1 MNRRQRTAGWMSAAW
16 LLLALVGC
24 DEPPTAPGAAAPT
37 ATAQAVAPS
46 SAVESA
52 TEFSGG
58 ADTKTAAAD
67 SPAAPDGA
75 ADKPAAKKLRP
86 PRGRSLPTFGDGPPR
101 ELAAPARQPLV
112 KKTGQADQITFDTIK
127 FEMEKGGAFE
137 RSMLTEKI
145 EALAGKKV
153 ELRGYILPS
162 FQQEGIKQ
170 FVLVRDNMECCFGPG
185 AALYDCVIVDM
196 KPPHTAKYTVRP
208 VTVVGIFNIDVLV
221 QDGETL
227 AIYHLDGESAQ

>member
-1 MNRRQRTAGWMSAAW
+1 MNRRQRTAGWISAAW

-24 DEPPTAPGAAAPT
+24 EEPTGAPGAAAPP
-37 ATAQAVAPS
+37 AAPAVAPS
-46 SAVESA
+46 AAAEAAAEV
-52 TEFSGG
+52 SGG
-58 ADTKTAAAD
+58 ADSRTAAAD
-67 SPAAPDGA
+67 APAAPDDA

-112 KKTGQADQITFDTIK
+112 KKAGQADQITFDTLK
-127 FEMEKGGAFE
+127 FEMEKGGAFQ
-137 RSMLTEKI
+137 RSMLTDKI
-145 EALAGKKV
+145 EGLAGKKV

-196 KPPHTAKYTVRP
+196 RPPHTAKYTVRP
-208 VTVVGIFNIDVLV
+208 ITVVGIFNIDVLV